1 LIGVPQTWEQTA
13 LAAVLAAGPDA
24 ALSHAPAAHLW
35 TFVHQPSEALELTV
49 PFPRAPRLKGVRI
62 HRSVHFDDVDIAHR
76 NGIPCTSFERT
87 LCDCTT
93 LLSEFQLGRVLD
105 DGLRRSVASLRRLKR
120 CAERLESGPGRHMST
135 IRSLL
140 AQRGIGFHPGGSASE
155 LHVLDVV
162 TRAGLPV
169 PVQQH
174 RVQVGTKAYVLDL
187 AWPDRKAFA
196 EYYGLAVHSGPSAV
210 AYDNA
215 RITDLALA
223 GWTPLIFTDA
233 SSDREIVEKV
243 AGALFVDDCA
253 RTPA

>member
-1 LIGVPQTWEQTA
+1 VGADRLGGSTGGWSGRS
-13 LAAVLAAGPDA
+13 AVG
-24 ALSHAPAAHLW
+24 
-35 TFVHQPSEALELTV
+35 
-49 PFPRAPRLKGVRI
+49 I

-76 NGIPCTSFERT
+76 NGIPCASFERT
-87 LCDCTT
+87 LCDSIT

-105 DGLRRSVASLRRLKR
+105 DGLRRSVAS
-120 CAERLESGPGRHMST
+120 P
-135 IRSLL
+135 
-140 AQRGIGFHPGGSASE
+140 ASE

-174 RVQVGTKAYVLDL
+174 RVQVGTEMYVLDL